1 MNLNEIAEKAE
12 KFARDE
18 IEKYWL
24 PWVTHFNISLEKWI
38 KIAEELGANVE
49 LVKIWVCLMD
59 VKLWQAFSEKR
70 VWEHIKMSSDATKD
84 FLKDFEIDEQTKNI
98 IIECVEWHHWKEK
111 FDSLEA
117 EITANADCYRF
128 ISPKGI
134 FYFFTVLWRRLW
146 DNLEKNI
153 ENVENKMDEKM
164 NIVSLDLVKEELEP
178 IYKNMKNYF
187 NQIKEHKF

>member
-1 MNLNEIAEKAE
+1 MNLKEIAIKAE
-12 KFARDE
+12 SFARDE

-24 PWVTHFNISLEKWI
+24 PWVTHFDISLEKWI
-38 KIAEELGANVE
+38 KIAEELWANVE

-70 VWEHIKMSSDATKD
+70 VWEHIKMSSEATKD
-84 FLKDFEIDEQTKNI
+84 FLKDFKVDEHTKNI
-98 IIECVEWHHWKEK
+98 IIESVEWHHWKEK
-111 FDSLEA
+111 FNSLEA

-146 DNLEKNI
+146 DNLEKI
-153 ENVENKMDEKM
+153 VENVENKMDEKM
-164 NIVSLDLVKEELEP
+164 NIVSLDLVKKELEP

-187 NQIKEHKF
+187 NQTKK

>member
-1 MNLNEIAEKAE
+1 MNLKEIATKAE

-18 IEKYWL
+18 IEKYWFPSTINL
-24 PWVTHFNISLEKWI
+24 EISLEKWI
-38 KIAEELGANVE
+38 KIAEELWADVE

-59 VKLWQAFSEKR
+59 IKLWQAFLEKR
-70 VWEHIKMSSDATKD
+70 VWEHIKMSSDATKN
-84 FLKDFEIDEQTKNI
+84 FLKDFEINEQTKNI

-134 FYFFTVLWRRLW
+134 FYFFTVLQSLTLW
-146 DNLEKNI
+146 YMFTPLSYLNI
-153 ENVENKMDEKM
+153 
-164 NIVSLDLVKEELEP
+164 I
-178 IYKNMKNYF
+178 I
-187 NQIKEHKF
+187 